1 MKLIVNMGSVHE
13 PLLDSSSL
21 LQSGRFFTVGFYM
34 RSVLDVQLLYYF
46 VFFSRKS
53 STCKFQHREVTICLT
68 AQILLL

>member
-46 VFFSRKS
+46 VFVFFFSQERVAHVNFSIEK
-53 STCKFQHREVTICLT
+53 
-68 AQILLL
+68 